1 MLNHLLLSLK
11 KLMCTL
17 MENPTINKKKKEPQ
31 ERIWMKVNM
40 NDNVSDI
47 QVKIKRLRSK
57 IYNYLMIE

>member
-1 MLNHLLLSLK
+1 
-11 KLMCTL
+11 

-31 ERIWMKVNM
+31 ERKWVKVNI